1 MQPRPAFNIDK
12 KANSMDFRALQVDN
26 GDSGYRA
33 DIKTLPISVLGEGG
47 VLVKIAYSSLN
58 YKDALAVTGKG
69 KIIRQFPLIPGIDF
83 AGEVLESDSVAF
95 VPGQQV
101 ILTGWGVGERVN
113 GGLAEYARV
122 KPEWLVPLPAGLD
135 VHQAMAVGTAG
146 LTAMLC
152 VMALEQHGVAP
163 DSGEVLVSGASGGVG
178 SIALALLANLGYRV
192 VAVSGKPELTPWL
205 IELGASSVLLRE
217 SIAAAARPLESE
229 QYSGAIDT
237 CGSSVLAG
245 LLPRIRYG
253 GCVAACGLAAGFD
266 LNTTVMPFILRGV
279 SLAGVDSVMCPLP
292 RRNEAWQRIARDLPL
307 SLLARLSRDVDLAR
321 VEDECQRM
329 AAGGARGRVVVR
341 MEA

>member
-1 MQPRPAFNIDK
+1 
-12 KANSMDFRALQVDN
+12 MDFRALQVDN
-26 GDSGYRA
+26 GDSGYSA
-33 DIKTLPISVLGEGG
+33 AVKTLPMSVLGGGG

-83 AGEVLESDSVAF
+83 AGEVLESDSHDFA
-95 VPGQQV
+95 PGQQV
-101 ILTGWGVGERVN
+101 ILTGWGVGERFN

-122 KPEWLVPLPAGLD
+122 KPEWLVPLPVGLD
-135 VHQAMAVGTAG
+135 ARQAMAVGTAG

-152 VMALEQHGVAP
+152 VMALERHGVTP
-163 DSGEVLVSGASGGVG
+163 DCGEVVVSGASGGVG
-178 SIALALLANLGYRV
+178 SIALAVLAQLGYRA

-205 IELGASSVLLRE
+205 IELGASSVLLRD

-229 QYSGAIDT
+229 QYAGAIDT
-237 CGSSVLAG
+237 CGSSILAG

-279 SLAGVDSVMCPLP
+279 TLAGVDSVMCPLP
-292 RRNEAWQRIARDLPL
+292 RRNEAWLRIARDLPL
-307 SLLARLSRDVDLAR
+307 LLLDRLCREIGLTQ

-329 AAGGARGRVVVR
+329 AAGGAKGRVVVR
-341 MEA
+341 MEG

>member
-1 MQPRPAFNIDK
+1 
-12 KANSMDFRALQVDN
+12 MDFRALQIDN
-26 GDSGYRA
+26 GDNGYHA
-33 DIKTLPISVLGEGG
+33 EIKTLPISVLGEGG
-47 VLVKIAYSSLN
+47 VLVKVAYSSLN

-83 AGEVLESDSVAF
+83 AGEVIESDSPDF
-95 VPGQQV
+95 KPGQQV
-101 ILTGWGVGERVN
+101 ILTGWGVGERFN

-135 VHQAMAVGTAG
+135 ARQAMAVGTAG

-152 VMALEQHGVAP
+152 VMALEQHGVTP

-178 SIALALLANLGYRV
+178 SIALALLANLGYRA

-229 QYSGAIDT
+229 QYAAAVDT

-245 LLPRIRYG
+245 MLPRIRYG

-266 LNTTVMPFILRGV
+266 LNTSVMPFILRGV
-279 SLAGVDSVMCPLP
+279 TLAGVDSVMCPLS

-307 SLLARLSRDVDLAR
+307 PLLQRISRDISLEQVVA
-321 VEDECQRM
+321 ECQNM
-329 AAGGARGRVVVR
+329 AAGAARGRVVVR
-341 MEA
+341 MEE